1 MKKIVSTDKAPA
13 AIGPYSQAVQAGQ
26 FLYVSGQTPLDPKTG
41 AIVEGSVEDQAVRV
55 LENVKGI
62 VEAAGYSMQDVVKTT
77 VFATDMANFA
87 AVNGV
92 YIKYFGE
99 NPPARSFVA
108 VKGLPKD
115 AQVEIEVVAW
125 KA

>member
-26 FLYVSGQTPLDPKTG
+26 FLFASGQIPLDPKTG
-41 AIVEGSVEDQAVRV
+41 KMVSGSVEDQAVCV
-55 LENVKGI
+55 LENVKG
-62 VEAAGYSMQDVVKTT
+62 VLEGAGYSMQDVVKTT

-92 YIKYFGE
+92 YSRYFGE
-99 NPPARSFVA
+99 NPPAR
-108 VKGLPKD
+108 
-115 AQVEIEVVAW
+115 
-125 KA
+125 